1 MSESCT
7 TAKPTLHVELKER
20 EREEITEVVL
30 TSALNEMRTFS
41 TRIASKLNH
50 KVEGVGKLLLNK
62 KAVVRVFVYPS
73 YD

>member
-30 TSALNEMRTFS
+30 TSALNEMKTFS
-41 TRIASKLNH
+41 TRIASKLKWKELEN
-50 KVEGVGKLLLNK
+50 
-62 KAVVRVFVYPS
+62 YC
-73 YD
+73 